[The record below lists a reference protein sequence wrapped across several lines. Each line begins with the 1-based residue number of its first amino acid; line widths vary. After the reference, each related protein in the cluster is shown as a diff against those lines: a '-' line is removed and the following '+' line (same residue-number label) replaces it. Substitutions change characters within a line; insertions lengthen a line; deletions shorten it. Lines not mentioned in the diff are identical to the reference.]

1 MTKYEMMEKYY
12 SNFDKNNYETACE
25 LIKKAMQAGEKG
37 VYLPGKHSVSEFTW
51 VATKETIDKL
61 REDGYDI
68 DVEWEPWDYWSVEWG
83 Y

>member
-25 LIKKAMQAGEKG
+25 MIKEAMQEGEKG
-37 VYLPGKHSVSEFTW
+37 VYLPGKNGACGFEW
-51 VATKETIDKL
+51 VATHDTIERL
-61 REDGYDI
+61 RKDGFDI
-68 DVEWEPWDYWSVEWG
+68 DVEWNPWEYWSVEWG